1 MKDTRCSRNS
11 IQHRYLKYSTTTTVY
26 IAGKYK
32 LFSNIFKL
40 FLYLS
45 DRHVTN
51 IILGH
56 IPVAMGLST
65 SSITN

>member
-1 MKDTRCSRNS
+1 MKDTRCSQNS
-11 IQHRYLKYSTTTTVY
+11 IQHLYLKYTTTTTVY

-32 LFSNIFKL
+32 LFTNIFK
-40 FLYLS
+40 FLHLS
-45 DRHVTN
+45 DRHGTN

-56 IPVAMGLST
+56 IPVDMALSS